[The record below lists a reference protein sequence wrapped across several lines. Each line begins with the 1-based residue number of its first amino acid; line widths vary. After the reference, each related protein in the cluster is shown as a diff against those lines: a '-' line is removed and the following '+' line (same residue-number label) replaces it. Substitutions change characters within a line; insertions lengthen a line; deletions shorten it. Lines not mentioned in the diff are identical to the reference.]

1 MKARRLENK
10 EKKIIVS
17 RNPIEA
23 YAQGKKAGRKE
34 LEDKM
39 AGECTLQGM
48 IYVKDILRQLVFNV
62 NDRSNETNSN
72 GNMQSDF
79 MTRPQLKV
87 FTDRLLETVE
97 DAIKD
102 VIRNDDEGIT
112 ITDKV
117 DILYEHDDTVKKL
130 LNEAYEKQEKRNT
143 KKGVVA

>member
-23 YAQGKKAGRKE
+23 YAQGKEAGRKE
-34 LEDKM
+34 WEDKM

-117 DILYEHDDTVKKL
+117 DILYAHDDTVKKL
-130 LNEAYEKQEKRNT
+130 LNEAYEKQEKRNA